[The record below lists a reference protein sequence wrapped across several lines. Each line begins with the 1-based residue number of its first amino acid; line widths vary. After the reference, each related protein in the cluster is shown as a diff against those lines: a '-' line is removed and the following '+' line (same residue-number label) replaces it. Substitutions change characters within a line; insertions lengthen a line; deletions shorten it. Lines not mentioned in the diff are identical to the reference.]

1 MAPNLGAPK
10 EERRMWMKV
19 AVSTSLIVGLTA
31 SVAHAQESGKPQPA
45 TNPQAGAKP
54 QESKAQESKAHES
67 KAQETFVEEG
77 IPSCPPVQPA
87 ATPPPVMPTPVSYP
101 EPAPR
106 PMPAPVPYSDEGVKS
121 YLDLAPRNAF
131 EIGFQG
137 GYFQPFG
144 DLMKDTRISNITD
157 AGGEVG
163 LDLGWRIGPMGAI
176 AVTGRYHESVVDD
189 SFAAN
194 AQEDIRGGA
203 VGFQGTVYFAPYL
216 AANPYLTMGA
226 AYRTLWLVPQTT
238 DTNSS
243 IYHGVELARVQFG
256 VDFRVARD
264 FSIGPNAGAA
274 VNMFF
279 AEDAPADV
287 AFNPSGDTIIDDP
300 RPSAMIFAG
309 LAGRFE
315 VGGTRESESTYYGK
329 APARTY
335 TASAF

>member
-1 MAPNLGAPK
+1 MAPKLGA
-10 EERRMWMKV
+10 RRRNARMSMKV
-19 AVSTSLIVGLTA
+19 AVTTSMLVGLVA
-31 SVAHAQESGKPQPA
+31 SVAHAQESAKPQPV

-54 QESKAQESKAHES
+54 QESF
-67 KAQETFVEEG
+67 TEEG
-77 IPSCPPVQPA
+77 IPACPPLQPA
-87 ATPPPVMPTPVSYP
+87 AAPAPVVAPMPVSYS

-106 PMPAPVPYSDEGVKS
+106 PMRAPPVAYADEGVDS

-131 EIGFQG
+131 EVGFQG

-189 SFAAN
+189 SFAASG
-194 AQEDIRGGA
+194 QMDVRGGA
-203 VGFQGTVYFAPYL
+203 VGFQGTVHFAPYV
-216 AANPYLTMGA
+216 AADPYLTMGA
-226 AYRTLWLVPQTT
+226 AYRTMWLVPQITET
-238 DTNSS
+238 DSS
-243 IYHGVELARVQFG
+243 IYHGVELARVQLG

-309 LAGRFE
+309 MAGRFE
-315 VGGTRESESTYYGK
+315 VGGERESESRYYGK
-329 APARTY
+329 SDTPRF
-335 TASAF
+335 TASRF

>member
-1 MAPNLGAPK
+1 MS
-10 EERRMWMKV
+10 MKV
-19 AVSTSLIVGLTA
+19 AVTTSLLVGLVA
-31 SVAHAQESGKPQPA
+31 SVAHAQESAKPQPA
-45 TNPQAGAKP
+45 TNPQAGAQP
-54 QESKAQESKAHES
+54 QQAS
-67 KAQETFVEEG
+67 VEEG
-77 IPSCPPVQPA
+77 IPSCPPLQPGA
-87 ATPPPVMPTPVSYP
+87 APVAAAPAPVVVAVPVSYP

-106 PMPAPVPYSDEGVKS
+106 PMRAPPVAYADEGVDS

-144 DLMKDTRISNITD
+144 DLMKDTRITNITD

-163 LDLGWRIGPMGAI
+163 LDLGWRIGPMAAI
-176 AVTGRYHESVVDD
+176 AATGRYHESVVDD
-189 SFAAN
+189 SFAA
-194 AQEDIRGGA
+194 AGQMDIRGGA
-203 VGFQGTVYFAPYL
+203 VGFQGTVYFAPYM

-238 DTNSS
+238 DTDSS
-243 IYHGVELARVQFG
+243 IYHGVELARVQLG
-256 VDFRVARD
+256 LDFRVARD

-287 AFNPSGDTIIDDP
+287 AFNPSGDTVIDDP

-309 LAGRFE
+309 MAGRFD
-315 VGGTRESESTYYGK
+315 VGGERESESRYYGK

-335 TASAF
+335 TASSF